1 MQKNPK
7 KRTSV
12 IRRKTVM
19 GKNKDHE
26 GPDTIYVVD
35 LWEGDTLIEARELPG
50 KNSYYAK
57 DVAENWENGI
67 IQISE

>member
-1 MQKNPK
+1 MQNDL

-12 IRRKTVM
+12 IRQVPVR
-19 GKNKDHE
+19 GKKKDSD
-26 GPDTIYVVD
+26 GPDVMYVVD
-35 LWEGDTLIEARELPG
+35 LWENDVLVEKRELPG
-50 KNSYYAK
+50 HNVYYAK